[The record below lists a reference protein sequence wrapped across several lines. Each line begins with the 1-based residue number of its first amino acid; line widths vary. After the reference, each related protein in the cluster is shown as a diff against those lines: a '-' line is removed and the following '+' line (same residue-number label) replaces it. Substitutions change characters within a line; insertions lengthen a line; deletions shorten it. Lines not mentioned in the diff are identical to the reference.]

1 MKVKSKNS
9 QITPLNLSPL
19 FIINRKGVTLPESLD
34 LQEELVP
41 RKELEEAPV
50 LNGGPNVGKGYMW
63 PFGSGTG

>member
-50 LNGGPNVGKGYMW
+50 LNGGPDVGKGYMW
-63 PFGSGTG
+63 PLGSGTG